1 MPCFPLARNSGR
13 QRRPHKG
20 LYGFCNPVTKP
31 QFRGCSNFNLADIGV
46 ANFTANLAGYSAMY
60 VVLCCTA
67 KGCDTM
73 AKRRPSGD
81 GMVRKRD
88 DGRWE
93 GRIVVG
99 HKKNGDPIHR
109 YVLARTQKELIV
121 KLHDCIEIYRD
132 ADLTEDSNIMLGE
145 WLDRWINEYMIF
157 TIRESTLNS
166 YKAMIKNQ
174 IKPYLGDRPLSAL
187 TTQELQKF
195 YNSVKKKGRVK
206 PDKLHGTELADS
218 MVRGIHMM
226 LHEALDMAVRL
237 RLIVKNPTVGTTIP
251 KNNYPPKQILNDE
264 QLDRFMKRIRQDEL
278 WYDFF
283 YTELTTGLRRGEICG
298 LKWEDFDAENGKLK
312 VRRSVA
318 KRKGGGLNIGET
330 KTETGTR
337 TIVLPPST
345 AELLRKR
352 KGTAVSEWIFPNIYE
367 PEKPMHPDYAYH
379 RLKTLL
385 KQAELP
391 LIRFHDL
398 RHTFATLALDIYTHI
413 TDDMRLT
420 AAANIDRSIG
430 KAVPQEDASEPGQ
443 ETAPATTEKPR
454 MTDFKPH
461 VGRKR
466 RSGTGCVT
474 EINDHLFEGRYSPKW
489 PDGKKH
495 ARNVYAH
502 TREECEEKLKV
513 LIVEMEAEIA
523 EAQRLKDEGK
533 GDGRPLEGPIGTHGG
548 DKFNLKL

>member
-1 MPCFPLARNSGR
+1 
-13 QRRPHKG
+13 
-20 LYGFCNPVTKP
+20 
-31 QFRGCSNFNLADIGV
+31 
-46 ANFTANLAGYSAMY
+46 
-60 VVLCCTA
+60 
-67 KGCDTM
+67 M

-81 GMVRKRD
+81 GMVRKRE

-109 YVLARTQKELIV
+109 YVLARTQKELTE
-121 KLHDCIEIYRD
+121 KLHDCIEMYRD
-132 ADLTEDSNIMLGE
+132 ADLTEDSNMMLGE
-145 WLDRWINEYMIF
+145 WLDRWFNEYMIF
-157 TIRESTLNS
+157 TIRESTLDS

-195 YNSVKKKGRVK
+195 YNTVKKKGRVK

-251 KNNYPPKQILNDE
+251 KNNYLPKQILNDE
-264 QLDRFMKRIRQDEL
+264 QLDRFMKRIRQDER

-352 KGTAVSEWIFPNIYE
+352 KETAVSEWIFPNIYE

-398 RHTFATLALDIYTHI
+398 RHTFVTMALENGMDVKTLSATIGHVSAATTLDIYSHM
-413 TDDMRLT
+413 TDTMQMQ
-420 AAANIDRSIG
+420 AAVNIDRKIG
-430 KAVPQEDASEPGQ
+430 GTNAQMPMVVQTPEATAKPPVNAPCAPTEPHP
-443 ETAPATTEKPR
+443 EPTPR
-454 MTDFKPH
+454 KI
-461 VGRKR
+461 RK
-466 RSGTGCVT
+466 SGTGCLYQ
-474 EINDHLFEGRYSPKW
+474 INDSLWEGSFFPRLPN
-489 PDGKKH
+489 GKRKKF
-495 ARNVYAH
+495 NVYAE
-502 TREECEEKLKV
+502 TKEQCEIKLAEKIERVKAEIVEEKAMQK
-513 LIVEMEAEIA
+513 
-523 EAQRLKDEGK
+523 
-533 GDGRPLEGPIGTHGG
+533 
-548 DKFNLKL
+548 

>member
-1 MPCFPLARNSGR
+1 
-13 QRRPHKG
+13 
-20 LYGFCNPVTKP
+20 
-31 QFRGCSNFNLADIGV
+31 
-46 ANFTANLAGYSAMY
+46 
-60 VVLCCTA
+60 
-67 KGCDTM
+67 
-73 AKRRPSGD
+73 
-81 GMVRKRD
+81 MVRKRE

-121 KLHDCIEIYRD
+121 KLHDCIEMYRD
-132 ADLTEDSNIMLGE
+132 ADLTEDSNMTLGE

-157 TIRESTLNS
+157 TIRESTLDS

-174 IKPYLGDRPLSAL
+174 IKPYLGGRPLSAL

-195 YNSVKKKGRVK
+195 YNTVKKKGRVK
-206 PDKLHGTELADS
+206 PDRLHGTELADS

-352 KGTAVSEWIFPNIYE
+352 KETAVSEWIFPNIYE

-398 RHTFATLALDIYTHI
+398 RHTFATMALEHGMDVKTLSATIGHVSSATTLDIYSHI
-413 TDDMRLT
+413 TDTMQRQ
-420 AAANIDRSIG
+420 AAVHIDRKIG
-430 KAVPQEDASEPGQ
+430 GTDAQMPTIAREERKDTSPVEF
-443 ETAPATTEKPR
+443 APYKPKIR
-454 MTDFKPH
+454 KP
-461 VGRKR
+461 
-466 RSGTGCVT
+466 GTGCVT
-474 EINDHLFEGRYSPKW
+474 MINEK
-489 PDGKKH
+489 GKTGITKG
-495 ARNVYAH
+495 ATTYFG
-502 TREECEEKLKV
+502 
-513 LIVEMEAEIA
+513 IA
-523 EAQRLKDEGK
+523 EM
-533 GDGRPLEGPIGTHGG
+533 GRPS
-548 DKFNLKL
+548 KFAVQKTKKRHLVFNTFVWLKSKFVYCRECILVNLPCRNQQSSKSHTQIRIFGICF

>member
-1 MPCFPLARNSGR
+1 
-13 QRRPHKG
+13 
-20 LYGFCNPVTKP
+20 
-31 QFRGCSNFNLADIGV
+31 
-46 ANFTANLAGYSAMY
+46 
-60 VVLCCTA
+60 
-67 KGCDTM
+67 
-73 AKRRPSGD
+73 
-81 GMVRKRD
+81 MVRKRE

-121 KLHDCIEIYRD
+121 KLHDCIEMYRD
-132 ADLTEDSNIMLGE
+132 ADLTEDSNMTLGE

-157 TIRESTLNS
+157 TIRESTLDS

-174 IKPYLGDRPLSAL
+174 IKPYLGDRPLSVL

-206 PDKLHGTELADS
+206 PDRLHGTELADS

-237 RLIVKNPTVGTTIP
+237 RLIIKNPTVGTTIP

-264 QLDRFMKRIRQDEL
+264 QLDRFMKRIRQDER

-352 KGTAVSEWIFPNIYE
+352 KETAVSEWIFPNIYE

-398 RHTFATLALDIYTHI
+398 RHTFATMALEHGMDVKTLSATIGHVSSATTLDIYSHI
-413 TDDMRLT
+413 TDTMQRQ
-420 AAANIDRSIG
+420 AAVHIDRKIG
-430 KAVPQEDASEPGQ
+430 GTDAQMPVVVQTPEATAKPPVNTPCAPTEPHP
-443 ETAPATTEKPR
+443 EPTPR
-454 MTDFKPH
+454 KI
-461 VGRKR
+461 RK
-466 RSGTGCVT
+466 SGTGCLYQ
-474 EINDHLFEGRYSPKW
+474 INDNLWEGSFFPRLPG
-489 PDGKKH
+489 GKRKKF
-495 ARNVYAH
+495 NVYAE
-502 TREECEEKLKV
+502 TCEQCEIKLA
-513 LIVEMEAEIA
+513 EMIERIKAEIA
-523 EAQRLKDEGK
+523 EEKAKLKEG
-533 GDGRPLEGPIGTHGG
+533 DS
-548 DKFNLKL
+548 

>member
-1 MPCFPLARNSGR
+1 
-13 QRRPHKG
+13 
-20 LYGFCNPVTKP
+20 
-31 QFRGCSNFNLADIGV
+31 
-46 ANFTANLAGYSAMY
+46 
-60 VVLCCTA
+60 
-67 KGCDTM
+67 
-73 AKRRPSGD
+73 
-81 GMVRKRD
+81 MVRKRD

-121 KLHDCIEIYRD
+121 KLHNCIEMYRD
-132 ADLTEDSNIMLGE
+132 ADLTEDSNMTLGE

-157 TIRESTLNS
+157 TIRESTLDS

-195 YNSVKKKGRVK
+195 YNTVKKKGRVN

-337 TIVLPPST
+337 TIVLPPS
-345 AELLRKR
+345 L
-352 KGTAVSEWIFPNIYE
+352 
-367 PEKPMHPDYAYH
+367 
-379 RLKTLL
+379 LKTLVAYKETVDSEWMFPSPTDNGRPRNPSSVRKRL
-385 KQAELP
+385 Q
-391 LIRFHDL
+391 LILERAGCKKVRFHDL
-398 RHTFATLALDIYTHI
+398 RHTFATMALEHGMDVKTLSATIGHVSSATTLDIYSHI
-413 TDDMRLT
+413 TDTMQRQ
-420 AAANIDRSIG
+420 AAVHIDRKIG
-430 KAVPQEDASEPGQ
+430 GTDARMPTIAREERKDTSPVEF
-443 ETAPATTEKPR
+443 TLYKPKIR
-454 MTDFKPH
+454 KP
-461 VGRKR
+461 
-466 RSGTGCVT
+466 GTGCVT
-474 EINDHLFEGRYSPKW
+474 MINDHLYEGRYTPTNAY
-489 PDGKKH
+489 GKRESH
-495 ARNVYAH
+495 NIYAK
-502 TREECEEKLKV
+502 TREECEEKL
-513 LIVEMEAEIA
+513 AEIITEVKAQIKA
-523 EAQRLKDEGK
+523 EKEKMTG
-533 GDGRPLEGPIGTHGG
+533 
-548 DKFNLKL
+548 

>member
-1 MPCFPLARNSGR
+1 
-13 QRRPHKG
+13 
-20 LYGFCNPVTKP
+20 
-31 QFRGCSNFNLADIGV
+31 
-46 ANFTANLAGYSAMY
+46 
-60 VVLCCTA
+60 
-67 KGCDTM
+67 
-73 AKRRPSGD
+73 
-81 GMVRKRD
+81 MVRKRD

-121 KLHDCIEIYRD
+121 KLHNCIEMYRD
-132 ADLTEDSNIMLGE
+132 ADLTEDSNMTLGE

-157 TIRESTLNS
+157 TIRESTLDS

-195 YNSVKKKGRVK
+195 YNTVKKKGRVK

-264 QLDRFMKRIRQDEL
+264 QLDRFMKRIRQDER

-337 TIVLPPST
+337 TIVLPPS
-345 AELLRKR
+345 L
-352 KGTAVSEWIFPNIYE
+352 
-367 PEKPMHPDYAYH
+367 
-379 RLKTLL
+379 LKTLVAYKETVDSEWMFPSPTDNGRPRNPSSVRKRL
-385 KQAELP
+385 Q
-391 LIRFHDL
+391 LILERAGCKKVRFHDL
-398 RHTFATLALDIYTHI
+398 RHTFATMALEHGMDVKTLSATIGHVSSATTLDIYSHI
-413 TDDMRLT
+413 TDTMQRQ
-420 AAANIDRSIG
+420 AAVHIDRKIG
-430 KAVPQEDASEPGQ
+430 GTDARMPTIAREERKDTSPVEFTPY
-443 ETAPATTEKPR
+443 KP
-454 MTDFKPH
+454 KI
-461 VGRKR
+461 RKL
-466 RSGTGCVT
+466 GTGCVT
-474 EINDHLFEGRYSPKW
+474 MINDHFYEGRYTPTNAY
-489 PDGKKH
+489 GKRESH
-495 ARNVYAH
+495 NIYAK
-502 TREECEEKLKV
+502 TREECEEKLA
-513 LIVEMEAEIA
+513 EMITEVKAQIKAEK
-523 EAQRLKDEGK
+523 EKMTG
-533 GDGRPLEGPIGTHGG
+533 
-548 DKFNLKL
+548 

>member
-1 MPCFPLARNSGR
+1 
-13 QRRPHKG
+13 
-20 LYGFCNPVTKP
+20 
-31 QFRGCSNFNLADIGV
+31 
-46 ANFTANLAGYSAMY
+46 
-60 VVLCCTA
+60 
-67 KGCDTM
+67 M

-121 KLHDCIEIYRD
+121 KLHNCIEMYRD
-132 ADLTEDSNIMLGE
+132 ADLTEDSNMTLGE

-157 TIRESTLNS
+157 TIRESTLDS

-195 YNSVKKKGRVK
+195 YNTVKKKGRVN

-337 TIVLPPST
+337 TIVLPPS
-345 AELLRKR
+345 L
-352 KGTAVSEWIFPNIYE
+352 
-367 PEKPMHPDYAYH
+367 
-379 RLKTLL
+379 LKTLVAYKETVDSEWMFPSPTDNGRPRNPSSVRKRL
-385 KQAELP
+385 Q
-391 LIRFHDL
+391 LILERAGCKKVRFHDL
-398 RHTFATLALDIYTHI
+398 RHTFATMALEHGMDVKTLSATIGHVSSATTLDIYSHI
-413 TDDMRLT
+413 TDTMQRQ
-420 AAANIDRSIG
+420 AAVHIDRKIG
-430 KAVPQEDASEPGQ
+430 GTDARMPTIAREERKDTSPVEF
-443 ETAPATTEKPR
+443 TLYKPKIR
-454 MTDFKPH
+454 KP
-461 VGRKR
+461 
-466 RSGTGCVT
+466 GTGCVT
-474 EINDHLFEGRYSPKW
+474 MINDHLYEGRYTPTNAY
-489 PDGKKH
+489 GKRESH
-495 ARNVYAH
+495 NIYAK
-502 TREECEEKLKV
+502 TREECEEKLA
-513 LIVEMEAEIA
+513 EMITEVKAQIKAEK
-523 EAQRLKDEGK
+523 EKMTG
-533 GDGRPLEGPIGTHGG
+533 
-548 DKFNLKL
+548 

>member
-1 MPCFPLARNSGR
+1 
-13 QRRPHKG
+13 
-20 LYGFCNPVTKP
+20 
-31 QFRGCSNFNLADIGV
+31 
-46 ANFTANLAGYSAMY
+46 
-60 VVLCCTA
+60 
-67 KGCDTM
+67 
-73 AKRRPSGD
+73 
-81 GMVRKRD
+81 MVRKRE

-121 KLHDCIEIYRD
+121 KLHDCIEMYRD
-132 ADLTEDSNIMLGE
+132 ADLTEDSNMMLGE

-157 TIRESTLNS
+157 TIRESTLDS

-195 YNSVKKKGRVK
+195 YNTVKKKGRVK

-264 QLDRFMKRIRQDEL
+264 QLDRFMKRIRQDER

-298 LKWEDFDAENGKLK
+298 LKWKDFDAENGKLK

-318 KRKGGGLNIGET
+318 KRKGGGL
-330 KTETGTR
+330 
-337 TIVLPPST
+337 
-345 AELLRKR
+345 
-352 KGTAVSEWIFPNIYE
+352 NIYE

-398 RHTFATLALDIYTHI
+398 RHTFATHALAGGVDAKTLSGILGHTNASFTLDTYTHVT
-413 TDDMRLT
+413 TDMQR
-420 AAANIDRSIG
+420 N
-430 KAVPQEDASEPGQ
+430 AS
-443 ETAPATTEKPR
+443 AI
-454 MTDFKPH
+454 
-461 VGRKR
+461 VG
-466 RSGTGCVT
+466 SFMD
-474 EINDHLFEGRYSPKW
+474 EIMSD
-489 PDGKKH
+489 
-495 ARNVYAH
+495 
-502 TREECEEKLKV
+502 
-513 LIVEMEAEIA
+513 
-523 EAQRLKDEGK
+523 
-533 GDGRPLEGPIGTHGG
+533 GG
-548 DKFNLKL
+548 DKNS